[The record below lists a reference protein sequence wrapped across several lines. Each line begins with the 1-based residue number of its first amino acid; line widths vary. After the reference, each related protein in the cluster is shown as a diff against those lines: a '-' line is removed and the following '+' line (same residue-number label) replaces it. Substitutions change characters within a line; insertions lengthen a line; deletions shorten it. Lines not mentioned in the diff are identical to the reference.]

1 MVYRP
6 TVRYSPVFKDYVD
19 SVFNSTRLDRNQ
31 IIRLALFVA
40 AHSKE
45 YRTILEKFKRT
56 DVSLPYP
63 AWSMDEHEYWKEQN
77 YTKHPTLFIEQDGI
91 LIKIG

>member
-56 DVSLPYP
+56 DVSLPTQLGQ
-63 AWSMDEHEYWKEQN
+63 WMNMNIGRSKTIQN
-77 YTKHPTLFIEQDGI
+77 TLHY
-91 LIKIG
+91 L